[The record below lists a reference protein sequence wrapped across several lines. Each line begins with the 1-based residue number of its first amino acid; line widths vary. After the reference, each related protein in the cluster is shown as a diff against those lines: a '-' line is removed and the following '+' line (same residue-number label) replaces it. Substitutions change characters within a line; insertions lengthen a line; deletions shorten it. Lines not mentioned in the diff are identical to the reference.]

1 MNLKKTAAI
10 ISAVSVLFLGLA
22 GISHAVV
29 LLTKEQA
36 LKQVFPDVDQVT
48 TETITLSAAEI
59 AKIKGR
65 LGGQLVHFQA
75 GSQSEKVNEN
85 VNYTFYIGIKNNK
98 QTGIAVIEE
107 QPGKW
112 GPVDFIIALSPNPG
126 KVQNMAVMAYQEKRG
141 RPIARNNFLDQFTGK
156 GSSDPIALNK
166 DIRAISGATISSEC
180 TCFAVK
186 KVMALYEEAFLPR
199 LQGGSLTLKK

>member
-1 MNLKKTAAI
+1 MKMKKTAAI
-10 ISAVSVLFLGLA
+10 ITVFFVFFLGLT
-22 GISHAVV
+22 GISQAVV

-48 TETITLSAAEI
+48 TETITLTSAEA

-75 GSQSEKVNEN
+75 GSESGKIGETLNF
-85 VNYTFYIGIKNNK
+85 TFYIGVKNNK
-98 QTGIAVIEE
+98 QVGVAVIDA

-112 GPVDFIIALSPNPG
+112 GPVDFIIRLTPTPA

-156 GSSDPIALNK
+156 GSSDPIALRK

-186 KVMALYEEAFLPR
+186 KVIALYEEAFLPR
-199 LQGGSLTLKK
+199 LQSGSLTLKK

>member
-1 MNLKKTAAI
+1 MKMKKTAVI
-10 ISAVSVLFLGLA
+10 ISVLFVFFLGLT
-22 GISHAVV
+22 GISQAVV

-48 TETITLSAAEI
+48 TETITLTSAEV
-59 AKIKGR
+59 AKIKSR
-65 LGGQLVHFQA
+65 LGGQLVHYQA
-75 GSQSEKVNEN
+75 GSQSGKVNETI
-85 VNYTFYIGIKNNK
+85 NYTFYIGIKNNK
-98 QTGIAVIEE
+98 QVGVAVIEE

-126 KVQNMAVMAYQEKRG
+126 KIKNMAVMAYQEKRG

-166 DIRAISGATISSEC
+166 DIRAISGATISSDA

-186 KVMALYEEAFLPR
+186 KVLALYEEAFLPR
-199 LQGGSLTLKK
+199 LQGGSLSLKK